1 MGSPIKTTTEPQRF
15 QPLQLQANL
24 TKAFMLWQL
33 FNARMAQA
41 SAKTR
46 PASSAGD
53 MAFPNALKN
62 WFINLA
68 YHPARIIQHNQELLQ
83 KQFSL
88 WQRLNMRLLG
98 FPGISLSDDESNK
111 DRRFKDP
118 AWKEGPLSE
127 AVMQTYL
134 NFAGYWKAL
143 AELDTRL
150 PEQESKKA
158 QFFLNNLLDALAPN
172 NFPHTNPQV
181 WQAIRDT
188 NGDNL
193 VKGMENLLNDFQD
206 GELRIRMTDMQAFE
220 LGRDIATTPGQ
231 VVFRNELMELIQYT
245 PTTGTVRKTPLLIV
259 PPWINKYYILDLRE
273 QNSFVKWAVEQGHTV
288 FMISWINPG
297 SEQRDLTFDEY
308 VEKGTLTA
316 MDMIEQATGEREVN
330 MVGYCLGGTLSG
342 ITLAWLAAKGDGR
355 VKSATFFT
363 TLLDFSEP
371 GEIGVFLDDAQVT
384 SIEER
389 MDKNGGYLEGK
400 NMGAAFN
407 MLRANDLI
415 WSFFVNLY
423 LLGKDPIPFDLLYWN
438 SDSTRMPAAMHS
450 FYLRNMY
457 LNNRLREPGGITVNG
472 AAIDLSKVT
481 TPVYFVSTQDDH
493 IAPWK
498 TTYKGAQLFSGPVRF
513 VLGQSGHIAGI
524 VNPAAKDK
532 YGHWTNGT
540 LATDPDQWL
549 KSATPSKQSWWH
561 DWDKWVS
568 AYAGEQTEA
577 REPGAGKLPAMCPA
591 PGTYVKVKAG

>member
-1 MGSPIKTTTEPQRF
+1 MGSPIKVTTEPQHF
-15 QPLQLQANL
+15 QPLLLQANL

-41 SAKTR
+41 SFKTP
-46 PASSAGD
+46 PAISPGD
-53 MAFPNALKN
+53 MAFPSAVKN
-62 WFINLA
+62 WFVNLA
-68 YHPARIIQHNQELLQ
+68 YHPARIIKHNQELLQ

-98 FPGISLSDDESNK
+98 FPGISISDENK
-111 DRRFKDP
+111 SDRRFKDP
-118 AWKEGPLSE
+118 AWKEGPLGE
-127 AVMQTYL
+127 TAMQSYL
-134 NFAGYWKAL
+134 NFADYWKAL
-143 AELDTRL
+143 AELDTHL
-150 PEQESKKA
+150 PEHESQKA
-158 QFFLNNLLDALAPN
+158 QFFLNSLLDALAPN
-172 NFPHTNPQV
+172 NFPQTNPQV

-188 NGDNL
+188 NGENL

-245 PTTGTVRKTPLLIV
+245 PTTDKVRKTPLLIV

-288 FMISWINPG
+288 FMISWVNPG
-297 SEQRDLTFDEY
+297 SEQRDLTFNEY

-316 MDMIEQATGEREVN
+316 MDMIEQATGEHEVN

-457 LNNRLREPGGITVNG
+457 LDNRLKDPGGITILG
-472 AAIDLSKVT
+472 EAIDLRKIK

-498 TTYKGAQLFSGPVRF
+498 STYQGAQLFSGPVRF

-532 YGHWTNGT
+532 YGHWTNDQ
-540 LATDPDQWL
+540 LAADPDQWL
-549 KSATPSKQSWWH
+549 KDATPSKKSWWH
-561 DWDKWVS
+561 DWDQWVS
-568 AYAGEQTEA
+568 MYAGEQADA
-577 REPGAGKLPAMCPA
+577 REPGTGKLPALCSA
-591 PGTYVKVKAG
+591 PGTYVLAKSG